1 MENLE
6 EKSML
11 EMENLEESMFMSLYN
26 TNVNE
31 HKKEKNGLS
40 FLSWTFAWKE
50 IKKRYPD
57 ATYEVKRFGENN
69 LPYVFDPNTGYMA
82 FTTVTINGLTHEMWL
97 PVMDN
102 RNYAMKDVPYS
113 FERKKKVDGAWK
125 KETVYVNAATMMDIN
140 KTIMR
145 CLVKNL
151 AMFGLGLYIYAN
163 EDLPEE
169 DKEKLEE
176 QKKAEQEKIE
186 EQKKAEQEKIKEQK
200 KAEQEKIKIKI
211 ENSKEKLERGINAY
225 IDLFGVLREEAINE
239 IDIAFGI
246 DLNSFIDKEEYTLKY
261 FKILNNI
268 VLYLAE
274 KIRCEKEKQEIE

>member
-40 FLSWTFAWKE
+40 FLSWPFAWKE
-50 IKKRYPD
+50 IKKVYPD

-97 PVMDN
+97 PVMDY
-102 RNYAMKDVPYS
+102 RNYAMKDKPYS
-113 FERKKKVDGAWK
+113 FKRKKKNYDGTWHD
-125 KETVYVNAATMMDIN
+125 ETINVNAATMMDIN

-151 AMFGLGLYIYAN
+151 AMFGLGLYIYAD

-169 DKEKLEE
+169 D
-176 QKKAEQEKIE
+176 QKKIE
-186 EQKKAEQEKIKEQK
+186 EEKNDIISKLKGRINNNIKLYSNK
-200 KAEQEKIKIKI
+200 SNIRIK
-211 ENSKEKLERGINAY
+211 L
-225 IDLFGVLREEAINE
+225 INE
-239 IDIAFGI
+239 E
-246 DLNSFIDKEEYTLKY
+246 LNSVLGYKLSELNNENDAN
-261 FKILNNI
+261 KILEYLKNKINN
-268 VLYLAE
+268 VENNVE
-274 KIRCEKEKQEIE
+274 KS

>member
-176 QKKAEQEKIE
+176 QKKAEQEKI
-186 EQKKAEQEKIKEQK
+186 
-200 KAEQEKIKIKI
+200 KIKI